1 MSELDLANDE
11 LLAQISDWF
20 SHDLTDKQVAD
31 VLRWL
36 VEDSYLKLEI
46 RNLEGDVL

>member
-1 MSELDLANDE
+1 MELKDDE

-20 SHDLTDKQVAD
+20 SHDLTDKEVAD

-36 VEDSYLKLEI
+36 VEDSYLKIEV
-46 RNLEGDVL
+46 RNSEGEVL

>member
-1 MSELDLANDE
+1 MDLDLANDE

-36 VEDSYLKLEI
+36 VEDSYLKVEV
-46 RNLEGDVL
+46 RNLQGEVL

>member
-1 MSELDLANDE
+1 MDLANDE

-46 RNLEGDVL
+46 RNLEGEVL